1 MYDTRAARRSFDIG
15 ILSLGIPIDG
25 QEAPKDLAHARKAFD
40 LATRQD
46 PTMSDAWL
54 GLATTLAQAGESPT
68 PELINRLYENGD
80 RSLFVEHRRLGLP
93 PRTLGGRFSTGLYI
107 DYPLTD
113 WNEVQLAKASLLM
126 REQSYDEAEQLL
138 KDLRERTGGKL
149 AIVDYMTGFLYYGTQ
164 LWPEV
169 LVALRDSEGWTDRY
183 LGSGADLM
191 AGSSCAQ
198 LGLFSQAVQRLE
210 RAEAGVIP
218 AAQIAAKYSRGLVL
232 REQGEADKARAIFE
246 EIYSREPG
254 FEANK
259 RAMQEPTFRIVT
271 TNPERIAL
279 RTNRWDPASAP
290 SEEEIKKEEE
300 AKEEEKR
307 SAENEILLAEA
318 QQELDLQIGMTGV
331 KQQVARLQATVQMA
345 RLRAEK
351 GLGGGQAK
359 SQHLAFT
366 GPPGTGKTTIARVV
380 AKIYCG
386 LGLLKT
392 ANVLETSRKDFVGE
406 HLGSTAIKTTAL
418 IDRAMD
424 GVLFIDEAYTL
435 LQSGLSGGDAFGKEA
450 IDTLL
455 ARMENDRDRLVVII
469 AGYDNEID
477 RFLAGNEGLASRFAK
492 RIRFDSYT
500 PEELG
505 KIAEFQAKRRDAIIT
520 PEAMQ
525 EFITQTQRLY
535 DQTKI
540 ASSGQEMRL
549 VDLAGNGR
557 FVRNVIEAAEEEREF
572 RLTQGDID
580 PEDLTEADLMSITA
594 EDLRTAVTSVVSAN
608 RL

>member
-25 QEAPKDLAHARKAFD
+25 QEAPRDLAHARKAFE
-40 LATRQD
+40 LASRQD

-54 GLATTLAQAGESPT
+54 GLAAMLAEAKEVAT
-68 PELINRLYENGD
+68 PEVVNRLYENGD
-80 RSLFVEHRRLGLP
+80 RSLFAEHRRLGLP
-93 PRTLGGRFSTGLYI
+93 PRTLGGRFPTGLYI
-107 DYPLTD
+107 DYPLSD
-113 WNEVQLAKASLLM
+113 WNEIQMAKASLLI
-126 REQSYDEAEQLL
+126 REQSFDQAEQLL
-138 KDLRERTGGKL
+138 RDLRERTGGKFP
-149 AIVDYMTGFLYYGTQ
+149 IVDYITGFLYYGTQ
-164 LWPEV
+164 LWPDV
-169 LVALRDSEGWTDRY
+169 LVALRESSGWTDQF
-183 LGSGADLM
+183 LASGAHLM
-191 AGSSCAQ
+191 VGSSCAQ
-198 LGLFSQAVQRLE
+198 LGLFSQAEQRLE

-218 AAQIAAKYSRGLVL
+218 AARIAAKYSRGLVL
-232 REQGEADKARAIFE
+232 REQGEAEKARAIFE
-246 EIYSREPG
+246 GIYAEAPE

-259 RAMQEPTFRIVT
+259 RAMQETTFRIVT

-290 SEEEIKKEEE
+290 SEEEIKKQEDAE
-300 AKEEEKR
+300 AEEKR
-307 SAENEILLAEA
+307 SADNEILLAEA
-318 QQELDLQIGMTGV
+318 QQELDLQIGMTEV
-331 KQQVARLQATVQMA
+331 KRQVARLQATVQMA

-392 ANVLETSRKDFVGE
+392 SNVLETSRKDFVGE

-492 RIRFDSYT
+492 RIQFESYT
-500 PEELG
+500 PDELG
-505 KIAEFQAKRRDAIIT
+505 KIAEFQAKRRDSIIT
-520 PEAMQ
+520 PEAMR

-580 PEDLTEADLMSITA
+580 PADLTEEALMSITA
-594 EDLRTAVTSVVSAN
+594 EDLRTAVSSVVSAN

>member
-40 LATRQD
+40 LASRQD

-54 GLATTLAQAGESPT
+54 GLATTLAQAQEELPGEIV
-68 PELINRLYENGD
+68 LRLYENGE
-80 RSLFVEHRRLGLP
+80 RNLFAEHRRLGLP

-113 WNEVQLAKASLLM
+113 WNEIQVAKASLLI
-126 REQSYDEAEQLL
+126 RERSHDEAEQLL

-149 AIVDYMTGFLYYGTQ
+149 AIVDYVTGFLYYGAQ
-164 LWPEV
+164 LWPDV
-169 LVALRDSEGWTDRY
+169 LVALRESDGWSDRY
-183 LGSGADLM
+183 LASGADLM
-191 AGSSCAQ
+191 VGSSCAQ

-210 RAEAGVIP
+210 RAESGVIP

-232 REQGEADKARAIFE
+232 REQGEAEKARAIFE
-246 EIYSREPG
+246 EIYAREPG

-271 TNPERIAL
+271 TTPERIAL
-279 RTNRWDPASAP
+279 RANRWDPSSAP
-290 SEEEIKKEEE
+290 SEDEIKKKE
-300 AKEEEKR
+300 AAAAEEKR

-318 QQELDLQIGMTGV
+318 QQELDLQIGMSGV

-500 PEELG
+500 PDELG
-505 KIAEFQAKRRDAIIT
+505 RIAEFQAKRRDAVIT
-520 PEAMQ
+520 PDAMR

-540 ASSGQEMRL
+540 SSSGQEMRL

-572 RLTQGDID
+572 RLTQSGVD
-580 PEDLTEADLMSITA
+580 PADLTEEDLMSITA
-594 EDLRTAVTSVVSAN
+594 EDLRTAMSSVIAAN

>member
-15 ILSLGIPIDG
+15 VLSLGIPIDG
-25 QEAPKDLAHARKAFD
+25 QEAPRDLAHARKAFE
-40 LATRQD
+40 LASRQD

-54 GLATTLAQAGESPT
+54 GLATTLVQANESPT
-68 PELINRLYENGD
+68 PELINRLYENGE
-80 RSLFVEHRRLGLP
+80 RNLFAEHRRLGLA

-113 WNEVQLAKASLLM
+113 WNEIQLAKAALLIQ
-126 REQSYDEAEQLL
+126 EQSHDEAEGLL
-138 KDLRERTGGKL
+138 KDLRERTGGKS
-149 AIVDYMTGFLYYGTQ
+149 AIVDYITGFLYYGAQ
-164 LWPEV
+164 LWPDV
-169 LVALRDSEGWTDRY
+169 LVALRESESWTDRY
-183 LGSGADLM
+183 LASGADLM

-210 RAEAGVIP
+210 RAEEGVIP
-218 AAQIAAKYSRGLVL
+218 AARIAAKYSRGLVL
-232 REQGEADKARAIFE
+232 REQGEAEKARSIFE

-271 TNPERIAL
+271 TTAERIAL

-300 AKEEEKR
+300 AKAEEKR
-307 SAENEILLAEA
+307 SADNEVLLAEA
-318 QQELDLQIGMTGV
+318 QQELDLQIGMNEV
-331 KQQVARLQATVQMA
+331 KRQVARLQATVQMA

-477 RFLAGNEGLASRFAK
+477 RFLSGNEGLASRFAK
-492 RIRFDSYT
+492 RIQFQSYT

-505 KIAEFQAKRRDAIIT
+505 RIAEFQAKRRDSIIT
-520 PEAMQ
+520 PEAMR

-549 VDLAGNGR
+549 IDLAGNGR

-572 RLTQGDID
+572 RLTQGDVD
-580 PEDLTEADLMSITA
+580 PADLTEEALMSITA
-594 EDLRTAVTSVVSAN
+594 EDLRVAVSSVVSAS